1 MSQKLAKLLPGFG
14 KLGRLE
20 GSMRRGF
27 GAAGLGAA
35 GMAGLGFASLV
46 MFAGPAGADIVIAV
60 DKAAQRMAV
69 TVDGKQEYLWRVS
82 TGIRGAPKAGTYRP
96 QRLEK
101 SWFSRKYDMSP
112 MPHSIFFDE
121 GIAIHGTQY
130 VSRLGAVASHG
141 CVRLA
146 PANAA
151 MLFKLVQSR
160 GMAATTIVVTHSGW
174 PDLAK
179 LAPKPESK
187 PESKPELK
195 LQAAPQETPEAKAQA
210 KPDVKP
216 AAEAPVKANLP
227 AAAPP
232 KPSAAIPVAAPA
244 VATARKPDRVLMERV
259 VDTPPGTVGA
269 LATQPAEPP
278 SLASAGSEPVKLPAQ
293 QR

>member
-1 MSQKLAKLLPGFG
+1 MQRIAACLVAAILLCAFA
-14 KLGRLE
+14 RAE
-20 GSMRRGF
+20 
-27 GAAGLGAA
+27 AA
-35 GMAGLGFASLV
+35 V
-46 MFAGPAGADIVIAV
+46 V
-60 DKAAQRMAV
+60 V
-69 TVDGKQEYLWRVS
+69 TVDKTAQRLTVVVDGVTRYRWPVS
-82 TGIRGAPKAGTYRP
+82 TARWGYRTPNGSYRP
-96 QRLEK
+96 QRLART
-101 SWFSRKYDMSP
+101 WFSRKYDMSP

-121 GIAIHGTQY
+121 GIAIHGTHY

-151 MLFKLVQSR
+151 TLFKLVQSR

-179 LAPKPESK
+179 LAPK